1 MARNNDLAHNSQL
14 TREITDWQEI
24 GENVGVGGDERSVAD
39 AFMGSPDHRDNILNP
54 RYSEI
59 GIATATGSDGRL
71 WVTEDFERPFGAT
84 AVAKPHRSTSH
95 RSVATP
101 VVHRQP
107 TARHSPAK
115 APRKANRPAAVT
127 PAQEAVRRATAVMN
141 LPANRPSLVAAS
153 GAEPKPAGGVS
164 AGWWSA
170 AVLAFAPFWLSGRSR
185 RLANQTI
192 TPRQGGGAP
201 PVLAALALGPVAVIV
216 GVLGWWA
223 GLPIWQVALA
233 ALLVPNAAFV
243 GLAVMGAVVA
253 SRRHRV
259 ERAAPVAS
267 PAGSR
272 LRRNVRALPAA
283 GGPPWW
289 PAHEASSYSDLL
301 GASVPARM
309 RNVFASGQ
317 LEIALQ
323 PIIDLITGSLV
334 SAEALARFPDT
345 RPPNEWFAE
354 AYAFG
359 LGSELELQAVEGAV
373 AAADRLPSDVRLSV
387 NISPQL
393 ALERIILEITEH
405 TAVHNYPSIRDAL
418 LPLRGNGVKLA
429 VDDAGAGYASF
440 AHVLQLR
447 PEIIKLDRS
456 LIAGI
461 DRDPAAR
468 AFVTG
473 VVLLA
478 LELGAVVVAEGV
490 ETADQLAQ
498 LQALG
503 IDAVQGY
510 LLASPTTDTG
520 EWQTWNQ
527 KTWNLDS
534 LTHPAPAQAEPI
546 TLPRTIHV

>member
-1 MARNNDLAHNSQL
+1 
-14 TREITDWQEI
+14 
-24 GENVGVGGDERSVAD
+24 
-39 AFMGSPDHRDNILNP
+39 
-54 RYSEI
+54 
-59 GIATATGSDGRL
+59 
-71 WVTEDFERPFGAT
+71 
-84 AVAKPHRSTSH
+84 
-95 RSVATP
+95 
-101 VVHRQP
+101 
-107 TARHSPAK
+107 
-115 APRKANRPAAVT
+115 
-127 PAQEAVRRATAVMN
+127 MN

-233 ALLVPNAAFV
+233 ALLVPNAAFM
-243 GLAVMGAVVA
+243 GLVVIGAVVA

-267 PAGSR
+267 LSGSR
-272 LRRNVRALPAA
+272 LGRSVRALPAT

-289 PAHEASSYSDLL
+289 PAHEASSYSDLF
-301 GASVPARM
+301 GASVPTRM
-309 RNVFASGQ
+309 RNVLASGQ

-373 AAADRLPSDVRLSV
+373 ATADQLPSEVRLSV
-387 NISPQL
+387 NVSPQL
-393 ALERIILEITEH
+393 ALDPRLAQTFLSCGVPLERIILEITEH

-418 LPLRGNGVKLA
+418 LPLRGSGVKLA

-503 IDAVQGY
+503 IDYVQGY

-534 LTHPAPAQAEPI
+534 LTHPAPAQAGPI
-546 TLPRTIHV
+546 TMPRTIHV